1 MIRYYVEE
9 SLRSFQFW
17 GFAKPFVKRLTLDEL
32 DIMDDVNINDIFAY
46 DRDWVCECIGV
57 AEDDIWKREE

>member
-17 GFAKPFVKRLTLDEL
+17 GDAKSFVKRLTLDEL
-32 DIMDDVNINDIFAY
+32 DIMDDVIGDVCDELSDVNKIFFLY
-46 DRDWVCECIGV
+46 IKV
-57 AEDDIWKREE
+57 